1 MRLLLA
7 LIVVGAL
14 VSTLYAEHQPSA
26 QHQHGQTPTSQAPT
40 SQAPVSEGT
49 AVTAPTSPAPRRAT
63 MQELHEMGGVPRGW
77 KFSLPSGGDVARG
90 RELFVNLE
98 CYKCHNVQGEAF
110 PEVTGDA
117 KYVGPDLSGMGGH
130 HPAEYFA
137 ESVLSP
143 NAVIIT
149 SQGYTGPDGLSIMPS
164 FADSVSVGELLDLVA
179 YMKSLTDGGN
189 HDHHHAG
196 PRGEAVAG
204 PYRVRLV
211 YAGGG
216 HQHDHHQGHDH
227 RAASKTSGHLMAFI
241 TDRESDEPLPY
252 LPVTAMIQGAGK
264 AARTIQL
271 VPMVGGRGFHYGADV
286 SLPADTRKV
295 TLAIGA
301 TTMAVMGASAERYK
315 KPTSAVF
322 DWQPDSK

>member
-14 VSTLYAEHQPSA
+14 VSTLYAEHQHSA
-26 QHQHGQTPTSQAPT
+26 QHQHGQTPASQTPT

-149 SQGYTGPDGLSIMPS
+149 GQGYTGPDGLSIMPS

-241 TDRESDEPLPY
+241 TDGAARRSAEAPGGPRLRPDPGGRAAGERRRPRRAGEIVARARDDARPASSARGAHVQRAP
-252 LPVTAMIQGAGK
+252 GAGLFDG
-264 AARTIQL
+264 RR
-271 VPMVGGRGFHYGADV
+271 GGHCR
-286 SLPADTRKV
+286 PAGRPPRC
-295 TLAIGA
+295 I
-301 TTMAVMGASAERYK
+301 
-315 KPTSAVF
+315 
-322 DWQPDSK
+322 